1 VVLPFRRWA
10 ALLALLVAEGL
21 ALGIA
26 FDSDALDG
34 LPPSFA
40 LFLVRNAGSA
50 VRVGSVILA
59 CLVLVAGPRIK
70 RGVGPDS
77 AWAGPLTAHRY
88 RPYLLAHLATYAI
101 LALVTALLYG
111 HAAPPAR
118 AGALVGA
125 WLALLPLTLGTW
137 ALTLVPPRMLP
148 ALARRHGGAAALAAA
163 LGGTALGVG
172 KLSQGLWFPLRKLT
186 FALSSSALGL
196 FVRDPVSDAATL
208 AFGTR
213 AFVVDIAPLC
223 SGYEGMGLTAVFLL
237 AALWFFRD
245 RLRFPRAWWLLPAGA
260 AVSFVANI
268 ARLVALVL
276 VGTYV
281 SPEIGQG
288 GFHSYAGTLLFC
300 GLALSIIALA
310 VRSPVFSTAA
320 ASGGGSAPVAAAP
333 LARERNPVAPYL
345 VPFLAMIAAGLVA
358 RSFSSPG
365 HEPLYALRP
374 LVGAGALA
382 AYWPVYRRREGRPA
396 LPWRASWLAPAAGA
410 LVAALWLA
418 FAKVTGPVGPPIP
431 LATVSAPALALRLL
445 TTALIVPSC
454 EELAFRGFL
463 ARRLTSAA
471 FEAVP
476 GRALTPL
483 AIGVSSLA
491 FGLLHA
497 RAGAGILA
505 GVAYALTYRARGRLA
520 DAALAHAT
528 TNALLLAAAVWAGD
542 LSLAT

>member
-1 VVLPFRRWA
+1 MPFRRWA

-21 ALGIA
+21 ALGVA

-59 CLVLVAGPRIK
+59 CVVLVAGPRLK

-77 AWAGPLTAHRY
+77 AWTEPLAAHRY
-88 RPYLLAHLATYAI
+88 RPYLLAHLTAYAI
-101 LALVTALLYG
+101 LAFVTVLLYG
-111 HAAPPAR
+111 HVASAS
-118 AGALVGA
+118 ALVGL

-137 ALTLVPPRMLP
+137 ALTFVPPRMLP
-148 ALARRHGGAAALAAA
+148 ALAREHGGAAALAAA
-163 LGGTALGVG
+163 LGATALGVG
-172 KLSQGLWFPLRKLT
+172 KLSEGLWFPLRKLT

-196 FVRDPVSDAATL
+196 FVPDPVSDAAKL

-260 AVSFVANI
+260 VVSFVANI

-310 VRSPVFSTAA
+310 VRSPVFSTVV
-320 ASGGGSAPVAAAP
+320 ASGGGSVATAP
-333 LARERNPVAPYL
+333 LERERNPVAPYL

-374 LVGAGALA
+374 LLGAGALA
-382 AYWPVYRRREGRPA
+382 AYWPVYRKLEGRTA
-396 LPWRASWLAPAAGA
+396 FTWRVSWFAPVAGL
-410 LVAALWLA
+410 LVAAHWLA
-418 FAKVTGPVGPPIP
+418 FAKSTGPVGPPIP
-431 LATVSAPALALRLL
+431 LATVSAPALALRVL
-445 TTALIVPSC
+445 TTALIVPLC

-497 RAGAGILA
+497 RAVAGILA

-528 TNALLLAAAVWAGD
+528 TNALLLAVAVWAGD
-542 LSLAT
+542 LSLAI

>member
-1 VVLPFRRWA
+1 MPFRRWA
-10 ALLALLVAEGL
+10 ALIALLIAEGL
-21 ALGIA
+21 ALGVA

-40 LFLVRNAGSA
+40 LFLVRNAGSG

-59 CLVLVAGPRIK
+59 CVVLVAARGIK
-70 RGVGPDS
+70 KGAGRDAS
-77 AWAGPLTAHRY
+77 ALASALDAHRY

-101 LALVTALLYG
+101 LALVTVLLYG
-111 HAAPPAR
+111 RAASMSAHA
-118 AGALVGA
+118 GVLVGL
-125 WLALLPLTLGTW
+125 WLALLPLTLASW
-137 ALTLVPPRMLP
+137 ALTVVPPRALP
-148 ALARRHGGAAALAAA
+148 VLARHHGGGAVLAGA
-163 LGGTALGVG
+163 LGVAALGVG
-172 KLSQGLWFPLRKLT
+172 KLSEGLWFPLRKIT

-196 FVRDPVSDAATL
+196 FVPDPVSDAGKL

-260 AVSFVANI
+260 LVSFFANI

-300 GLALSIIALA
+300 ALALSIIAVA
-310 VRSPVFSTAA
+310 VRSPVFATAVA
-320 ASGGGSAPVAAAP
+320 AGHGHGSVPIASAPIE
-333 LARERNPVAPYL
+333 RERNPVAPYL

-374 LVGAGALA
+374 LLGVGALV
-382 AYWPVYRRREGRPA
+382 AYWPVYRRPEWRPT
-396 LPWRASWLAPAAGA
+396 WGMSWFAPVAGL

-418 FAKVTGPVGPPIP
+418 IAKVTGPVGPPIP
-431 LATVSAPALALRLL
+431 VSTVSAPALALRVL
-445 TTALIVPSC
+445 TTALIVPLC

-463 ARRLTSAA
+463 ARRLTSAE
-471 FEAVP
+471 FETMS
-476 GRALTPL
+476 GRALAPL

-497 RAGAGILA
+497 RVGAGIVA

-528 TNALLLAAAVWAGD
+528 TNALLLVVALWAGD
-542 LSLAT
+542 LSLAG

>member
-1 VVLPFRRWA
+1 LPFRRWA

-21 ALGIA
+21 ALGVA

-59 CLVLVAGPRIK
+59 CVVLVAGPRIK

-88 RPYLLAHLATYAI
+88 RPSLLAHLATYAL
-101 LALVTALLYG
+101 LAVVTVRLYG
-111 HAAPPAR
+111 HAASVSAR
-118 AGALVGA
+118 GALVGV

-137 ALTLVPPRMLP
+137 LLTFVPPRMLP
-148 ALARRHGGAAALAAA
+148 ALARQHGGAAALAAA
-163 LGGTALGVG
+163 LGVTALGVG
-172 KLSQGLWFPLRKLT
+172 KLSEGLWFPLRKIT

-196 FVRDPVSDAATL
+196 FVPDPVSDAGKL

-213 AFVVDIAPLC
+213 GFVVDIAPLC

-260 AVSFVANI
+260 AVSFLANI

-310 VRSPVFSTAA
+310 VRSPVFSTAV
-320 ASGGGSAPVAAAP
+320 ASGGGSVATAPVE
-333 LARERNPVAPYL
+333 RERNPVAPYL

-374 LVGAGALA
+374 LLGVGAVA
-382 AYWPVYRRREGRPA
+382 AYWPVYRRLEWRPT
-396 LPWRASWLAPAAGA
+396 WRVSWFAPAAGM

-418 FAKVTGPVGPPIP
+418 FAKLTGPVGPPIP
-431 LATVSAPALALRLL
+431 LASVSAPALALRVL
-445 TTALIVPSC
+445 TTALIVPLC

-471 FEAVP
+471 FEEVP
-476 GRALTPL
+476 GRALTAL

-497 RAGAGILA
+497 RAVAGILA
-505 GVAYALTYRARGRLA
+505 GITYALTYRARGRLA

-528 TNALLLAAAVWAGD
+528 TNALLLAVAVWAGD
-542 LSLAT
+542 LSLAI

>member
-1 VVLPFRRWA
+1 LPFRRWA

-21 ALGIA
+21 ALGVA

-59 CLVLVAGPRIK
+59 CVVLVAGPRIK

-88 RPYLLAHLATYAI
+88 RPSLLAHLATYAL
-101 LALVTALLYG
+101 LAVVTVRLYG
-111 HAAPPAR
+111 HAASVSAR
-118 AGALVGA
+118 GALVGV

-137 ALTLVPPRMLP
+137 LLTFVPPRMLP
-148 ALARRHGGAAALAAA
+148 ALARQHGGAAARAAA
-163 LGGTALGVG
+163 LGVTALGVG
-172 KLSQGLWFPLRKLT
+172 KLSEGLWFPLRKIT
-186 FALSSSALGL
+186 FALSSSALCL
-196 FVRDPVSDAATL
+196 FVPDPVSDAGTL

-213 AFVVDIAPLC
+213 GFVVDIAPLC

-260 AVSFVANI
+260 AVSFLANI

-310 VRSPVFSTAA
+310 VRSPVFSTAV
-320 ASGGGSAPVAAAP
+320 ASGGGSVATAPVE
-333 LARERNPVAPYL
+333 RERNPVAPYL

-374 LVGAGALA
+374 LLGVGAVA
-382 AYWPVYRRREGRPA
+382 AYWPVYRRLEWRPT
-396 LPWRASWLAPAAGA
+396 WRVSWFAPAAGM

-418 FAKVTGPVGPPIP
+418 FAKLTGPVGPPIP
-431 LATVSAPALALRLL
+431 LASVSAPALALRVL
-445 TTALIVPSC
+445 TTALIVPLC

-471 FEAVP
+471 FEEVP
-476 GRALTPL
+476 GRALTAL

-497 RAGAGILA
+497 RAVAGILA
-505 GVAYALTYRARGRLA
+505 GITYALTYRARGRLA

-528 TNALLLAAAVWAGD
+528 TNALLLAVAVWAGD
-542 LSLAT
+542 LSLAI

>member
-1 VVLPFRRWA
+1 MPFRRWA

-21 ALGIA
+21 ALGVA

-59 CLVLVAGPRIK
+59 CVVLVAGPRIK

-88 RPYLLAHLATYAI
+88 RPSLLAHLATYAL
-101 LALVTALLYG
+101 LAVVTVRLYG
-111 HAAPPAR
+111 HAASVSAR
-118 AGALVGA
+118 GALVGV

-137 ALTLVPPRMLP
+137 LLTFVPPRMLP
-148 ALARRHGGAAALAAA
+148 ALARQHGGAAALAAA
-163 LGGTALGVG
+163 LGVTALGVG
-172 KLSQGLWFPLRKLT
+172 KLSEGLWFPLRKIT

-196 FVRDPVSDAATL
+196 FVPDPVSDAGKL

-213 AFVVDIAPLC
+213 GFVVDIAPLC

-260 AVSFVANI
+260 AVSFLANI

-310 VRSPVFSTAA
+310 VRSPVFSTAV
-320 ASGGGSAPVAAAP
+320 ASGGGSVATAPVE
-333 LARERNPVAPYL
+333 RERNPVAPYL

-374 LVGAGALA
+374 LLGVGAVA
-382 AYWPVYRRREGRPA
+382 AYWPVYRRLEWRPT
-396 LPWRASWLAPAAGA
+396 WRVSWFAPAAGM

-418 FAKVTGPVGPPIP
+418 FAKLTGPVGPPIP
-431 LATVSAPALALRLL
+431 LASVSAPALALRVL
-445 TTALIVPSC
+445 TTALIVPLC

-471 FEAVP
+471 FEEVP
-476 GRALTPL
+476 GRALTAL

-497 RAGAGILA
+497 RAVAGILA
-505 GVAYALTYRARGRLA
+505 GITYALTYRARGRLA

-528 TNALLLAAAVWAGD
+528 TNALLLAVAVWAGD
-542 LSLAT
+542 LSLAI